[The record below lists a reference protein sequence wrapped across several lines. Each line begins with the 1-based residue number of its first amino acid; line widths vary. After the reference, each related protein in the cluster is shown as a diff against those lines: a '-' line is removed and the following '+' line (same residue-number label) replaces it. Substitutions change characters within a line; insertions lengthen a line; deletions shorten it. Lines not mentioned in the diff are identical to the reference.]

1 MKTYLSDKERREA
14 AAALRKIGWPQK
26 RIAEWLKRQPRSVC
40 EELMR
45 KPWLE
50 KLWINF
56 TEQKK

>member
-1 MKTYLSDKERREA
+1 MKTYLSDEERREA
-14 AAALRKIGWPQK
+14 AVALRKIGWPQK
-26 RIAEWLKRQPRSVC
+26 RIAEWLKRQPRSIY

>member
-14 AAALRKIGWPQK
+14 AVALRKIGWPQK
-26 RIAEWLKRQPRSVC
+26 RIAKWLKRQPRSVY